1 MSIEGLG
8 RIEEYRKLGM
18 KGEYR
23 GLGRIEENRERV
35 GEDKGV

>member
-8 RIEEYRKLGM
+8 WIEEYRKLGM